1 MDTAVEGKPVEL
13 PDHRAAKESTSLSER
28 LAAMHRQLLLDVP
41 NVDRIGCALYDPDDD
56 VLKTFVHSTLSG
68 EALRGYE
75 YKLSASRSLL
85 ELARRGGR
93 RLLPDIP
100 AAITPRNAHSVW
112 LLEEGY
118 RTSLT
123 LPMYGQGA
131 FTGLLFFDSRQ
142 PDAFSGA
149 QQRHLELFANLVSL
163 LIAAELLSIRALAGS
178 VGVARAFCD
187 LRDFETG
194 THLERMSR
202 YARLAAKELAPDRGL
217 TDEFVELV
225 FLFAPLHDVG
235 KIGIPDHILLRPGP
249 LAGADW
255 ETMKTHVD
263 RGSAV
268 LEKMISDLALN
279 DLPSVAVLRNIVAYH
294 HEFLDGSG
302 YPQGVRG
309 DAIPL
314 EARIVTV
321 ADVFD
326 ALTSPR
332 PYKPAW
338 AFAEAFAELDRMVA
352 AGKLDPTVVAALRRQ
367 SDEARAVRERYSD
380 DRS

>member
-1 MDTAVEGKPVEL
+1 MEL
-13 PDHRAAKESTSLSER
+13 PEYRAANETSSLGER
-28 LAAMHRQLLLDVP
+28 LGTLHRQLLADVP
-41 NVDRIGCALYDPDDD
+41 QVDRIGCALYDPDDD
-56 VLKTFVHSTLSG
+56 LLKTFVHSTLSG

-85 ELARRGGR
+85 DLARRGGR
-93 RLLPDIP
+93 RLLTNIPDALEP
-100 AAITPRNAHSVW
+100 HTAHSAWVI
-112 LLEEGY
+112 EEGY

-123 LPMYGQGA
+123 IPMYGQGA
-131 FTGLLFFDSRQ
+131 FTGMLFFDSRR
-142 PDAFSGA
+142 PNAFSGA
-149 QQRHLELFANLVSL
+149 EQRHLELYANLVSL
-163 LIAAELLSIRALAGS
+163 LIAGELLTIRALAGS
-178 VGVARAFCD
+178 VDVARAFCD

-194 THLERMSR
+194 AHLDRMSR
-202 YARLAAKELAPDRGL
+202 YARIAAKELAPDRGL

-255 ETMKTHVD
+255 ETMKTHVN

-268 LEKMISDLALN
+268 LDQMIADLALRE
-279 DLPSVAVLRNIVAYH
+279 LPHVSLLRNIVAYH

-302 YPQGVRG
+302 YPQGARG

-321 ADVFD
+321 ADVLD

-332 PYKPAW
+332 PYKAAW
-338 AFAEAFAELDRMVA
+338 PFPEAYAELDRMVA
-352 AGKLDPTVVAALRRQ
+352 AGKLDAAVVDALRRRTA
-367 SDEARAVRERYSD
+367 EVRAVRERYFD
-380 DRS
+380 DRKGAPRP

>member
-1 MDTAVEGKPVEL
+1 MNRMDRP
-13 PDHRAAKESTSLSER
+13 AANESSSLGER
-28 LAAMHRQLLLDVP
+28 LGALHRQLLADVP
-41 NVDRIGCALYDPDDD
+41 QVDRIGCALYDPDDD
-56 VLKTFVHSTLSG
+56 LLKTFVHSTLAG

-75 YKLSASRSLL
+75 YKLSASRSLFD
-85 ELARRGGR
+85 LARRGGR
-93 RLLPDIP
+93 RLLTDIP
-100 AAITPRNAHSVW
+100 AALEPHNAHSAW
-112 LLEEGY
+112 IIEEGY

-123 LPMYGQGA
+123 IPMYGQGA
-131 FTGLLFFDSRQ
+131 FTGMLFFDSRR

-149 QQRHLELFANLVSL
+149 EQRHLELYANLVSL
-163 LIAAELLSIRALAGS
+163 LIAGELLTIRALAGS
-178 VGVARAFCD
+178 VDVARAFCD

-202 YARLAAKELAPDRGL
+202 YARIAAKELAPDHGL

-255 ETMKTHVD
+255 ETMKTHVN

-268 LEKMISDLALN
+268 LDQMIADLALRE
-279 DLPSVAVLRNIVAYH
+279 LPHVTLLRNIVAYH

-302 YPQGVRG
+302 YPQGARG

-338 AFAEAFAELDRMVA
+338 PFPEAFAELDRMVA
-352 AGKLDPTVVAALRRQ
+352 AGKLDAAVVAALQRRA
-367 SDEARAVRERYSD
+367 DEVRAVRERYFD
-380 DRS
+380 ERKGAARP

>member
-1 MDTAVEGKPVEL
+1 MAPPGANEL
-13 PDHRAAKESTSLSER
+13 SSLGER
-28 LAAMHRQLLLDVP
+28 LVALHRQLLADVP
-41 NVDRIGCALYDPDDD
+41 SVDRIACALYDPNDDL
-56 VLKTFVHSTLSG
+56 LKTFIHSTLSG

-85 ELARRGGR
+85 DLARRGGR
-93 RLLPDIP
+93 RLLTDLP
-100 AAITPRNAHSVW
+100 AVLEPHTAHSVW
-112 LLEEGY
+112 LVAEGY

-123 LPMYGQGA
+123 VPMYGQGA
-131 FTGLLFFDSRQ
+131 FTGMLFFDSRR

-149 QQRHLELFANLVSL
+149 EQRHLELYAQLISL
-163 LIAAELLSIRALAGS
+163 LLSGELLSIRALAGS
-178 VGVARAFCD
+178 VAVARAFCD

-194 THLERMSR
+194 AHLERMSR
-202 YARLAAKELAPDRGL
+202 YARIAAKELAPDFGL

-268 LEKMISDLALN
+268 LDKMIADLSLRELPHV
-279 DLPSVAVLRNIVAYH
+279 DLLRNVVAGH

-302 YPQGVRG
+302 YPRG
-309 DAIPL
+309 ARCADIPL

-321 ADVFD
+321 ADIFD

-338 AFAEAFAELDRMVA
+338 PFDQAFAELDRMAA
-352 AGKLDPTVVAALRRQ
+352 AGKLDAAVVDALRRRI
-367 SDEARAVRERYSD
+367 DEVRAVRERYID
-380 DRS
+380 DGK

>member
-1 MDTAVEGKPVEL
+1 VNRLERP
-13 PDHRAAKESTSLSER
+13 AANETSSLGER
-28 LAAMHRQLLLDVP
+28 LGVLHRQLLADIP
-41 NVDRIGCALYDPDDD
+41 QVDRIGCALYDPDDD
-56 VLKTFVHSTLSG
+56 LLKTFVHSTLSG

-75 YKLSASRSLL
+75 YKLSASRSLFD
-85 ELARRGGR
+85 LARRGGR
-93 RLLPDIP
+93 RLLTDIP
-100 AAITPRNAHSVW
+100 AELEPHNAHSAWVI
-112 LLEEGY
+112 EEGY

-123 LPMYGQGA
+123 IPMYGQGA
-131 FTGLLFFDSRQ
+131 FTGMLFFDSRR

-149 QQRHLELFANLVSL
+149 EQRHLELYANLVSL
-163 LIAAELLSIRALAGS
+163 LIAGELLTIRALAGS
-178 VGVARAFCD
+178 VDVARAFCD

-202 YARLAAKELAPDRGL
+202 YARIAAKELAPDRNL

-249 LAGADW
+249 LAGLDW

-268 LEKMISDLALN
+268 LDKMIADLALRE
-279 DLPSVAVLRNIVAYH
+279 LPHVTLLRNIVAYH

-302 YPQGVRG
+302 YPQGARG

-338 AFAEAFAELDRMVA
+338 PFPEAFAELDRMVA
-352 AGKLDPTVVAALRRQ
+352 AGKLDGTVVAALRRRA
-367 SDEARAVRERYSD
+367 DEVRAVRERYVD
-380 DRS
+380 ERKGAARP

>member
-1 MDTAVEGKPVEL
+1 MDFPEHL
-13 PDHRAAKESTSLSER
+13 AAHEFGSLGER
-28 LAAMHRQLLLDVP
+28 LGALHRQLLADVP
-41 NVDRIGCALYDPDDD
+41 QVDRIGCALYDPDDD
-56 VLKTFVHSTLSG
+56 LLKTFVHSTLAG
-68 EALRGYE
+68 EALHGYE
-75 YKLSASRSLL
+75 YRLSASRSLL
-85 ELARRGGR
+85 DLARRGSP

-100 AAITPRNAHSVW
+100 AALDPRNAHSLW
-112 LLEEGY
+112 LIEEGY

-123 LPMYGQGA
+123 IPMYGQGA
-131 FTGLLFFDSRQ
+131 FTGILFFDSRQ
-142 PDAFSGA
+142 LNAFSGS

-163 LIAAELLSIRALAGS
+163 LIAGELLTIRALAGS
-178 VGVARAFCD
+178 VDIARAFCD

-202 YARLAAKELAPDRGL
+202 YARIAAKELAPDRGL

-249 LAGADW
+249 LAGAEW

-263 RGSAV
+263 CGSAV
-268 LEKMISDLALN
+268 LDKMITDLSLRE
-279 DLPSVAVLRNIVAYH
+279 LPHVTLLRNIVAYH

-302 YPQGVRG
+302 YPKGARG

-314 EARIVTV
+314 EARIVTA
-321 ADVFD
+321 ADVLD

-338 AFAEAFAELDRMVA
+338 PLDQAFAELDRMAA
-352 AGKLDPTVVAALRRQ
+352 AGKLDAAVVAALKRRG
-367 SDEARAVRERYSD
+367 DEVRAVQEHYAN
-380 DRS
+380 DRKPRTPPKSS

>member
-1 MDTAVEGKPVEL
+1 MNRLERP
-13 PDHRAAKESTSLSER
+13 AANETSSLGER
-28 LAAMHRQLLLDVP
+28 LGVLHRQLLADIP
-41 NVDRIGCALYDPDDD
+41 QVDRIGCALYDPDDD
-56 VLKTFVHSTLSG
+56 LLKTFVHSTLSG

-75 YKLSASRSLL
+75 YKLSASRSLFD
-85 ELARRGGR
+85 LARRGGR
-93 RLLPDIP
+93 RLLTDIP
-100 AAITPRNAHSVW
+100 AELEPHNAHSAWVI
-112 LLEEGY
+112 EEGY

-123 LPMYGQGA
+123 IPMYGQGA
-131 FTGLLFFDSRQ
+131 FTGMLFFDSRR

-149 QQRHLELFANLVSL
+149 EQRHLELYANLVSL
-163 LIAAELLSIRALAGS
+163 LIAGELLTIRALAGS
-178 VGVARAFCD
+178 VDVARAFCD

-202 YARLAAKELAPDRGL
+202 YARIAAKELAPDRNL

-249 LAGADW
+249 LAGLDW

-268 LEKMISDLALN
+268 LDKMIADLALRE
-279 DLPSVAVLRNIVAYH
+279 LPHVTLLRNIVAYH

-302 YPQGVRG
+302 YPQGARG

-338 AFAEAFAELDRMVA
+338 PFPEAFAELDRMVA
-352 AGKLDPTVVAALRRQ
+352 AGKLDGTVVAALRRRA
-367 SDEARAVRERYSD
+367 DEVRAVRERYVD
-380 DRS
+380 ERKGAARP

>member
-1 MDTAVEGKPVEL
+1 
-13 PDHRAAKESTSLSER
+13 
-28 LAAMHRQLLLDVP
+28 
-41 NVDRIGCALYDPDDD
+41 I
-56 VLKTFVHSTLSG
+56 
-68 EALRGYE
+68 
-75 YKLSASRSLL
+75 
-85 ELARRGGR
+85 
-93 RLLPDIP
+93 
-100 AAITPRNAHSVW
+100 
-112 LLEEGY
+112 EEGY

-123 LPMYGQGA
+123 IPMYGQGA
-131 FTGLLFFDSRQ
+131 FTGMLFFDSRR

-149 QQRHLELFANLVSL
+149 EQRHLELYANLVSL
-163 LIAAELLSIRALAGS
+163 LIAGELLTIRALAGS
-178 VGVARAFCD
+178 VDVARAFCD

-202 YARLAAKELAPDRGL
+202 YARIAAKELAPDRNL

-249 LAGADW
+249 LAGLDW

-268 LEKMISDLALN
+268 LDKMIADLALRE
-279 DLPSVAVLRNIVAYH
+279 LPHVTLLRNIVAYH

-302 YPQGVRG
+302 YPQGARG

-338 AFAEAFAELDRMVA
+338 PFPEAFAELDRMVA
-352 AGKLDPTVVAALRRQ
+352 AGKLDGTVVAALRRRA
-367 SDEARAVRERYSD
+367 DEVRAVRERYVD
-380 DRS
+380 ERKGAARP

>member
-1 MDTAVEGKPVEL
+1 MEL
-13 PDHRAAKESTSLSER
+13 PEYRAANETSSLGER
-28 LAAMHRQLLLDVP
+28 LGTLHRQLLADVP
-41 NVDRIGCALYDPDDD
+41 QVDRIGCALYDPDDD
-56 VLKTFVHSTLSG
+56 LLKTFVHSTLSG

-85 ELARRGGR
+85 DLARRGGR
-93 RLLPDIP
+93 RLLTNIPDALEP
-100 AAITPRNAHSVW
+100 HTAHSAWVI
-112 LLEEGY
+112 EEGY

-123 LPMYGQGA
+123 IPMYGQGA
-131 FTGLLFFDSRQ
+131 FTGMLFFDSRR
-142 PDAFSGA
+142 PNAFSGA
-149 QQRHLELFANLVSL
+149 EQRHLELYANLVSL
-163 LIAAELLSIRALAGS
+163 LIAGELLTIRALAGS
-178 VGVARAFCD
+178 VDVARAFCD

-194 THLERMSR
+194 AHLDRMSR
-202 YARLAAKELAPDRGL
+202 YARIAAKELAPDRGL

-255 ETMKTHVD
+255 ETMKTHVN

-268 LEKMISDLALN
+268 LDQMIADLALRE
-279 DLPSVAVLRNIVAYH
+279 LPHVALLRNIVAYH

-302 YPQGVRG
+302 YPQGARG

-332 PYKPAW
+332 PYKAAW
-338 AFAEAFAELDRMVA
+338 PFPEAFAELDRMVA
-352 AGKLDPTVVAALRRQ
+352 AGKLDAAVVDALQRR
-367 SDEARAVRERYSD
+367 SAEVRAVRERYFD
-380 DRS
+380 DRKGAPRP

>member
-1 MDTAVEGKPVEL
+1 MEKP
-13 PDHRAAKESTSLSER
+13 AADPPSSLGER
-28 LAAMHRQLLLDVP
+28 LGTLHRQLLADVP
-41 NVDRIGCALYDPDDD
+41 RVDRIGCALYDPHDDL
-56 VLKTFVHSTLSG
+56 LKTFLHSTLSG

-85 ELARRGGR
+85 DLARRGGR
-93 RLLPDIP
+93 RLLTDIP
-100 AAITPRNAHSVW
+100 AILEPHTAHAAW
-112 LLEEGY
+112 ILEEGY

-123 LPMYGQGA
+123 IPMYGQGA
-131 FTGLLFFDSRQ
+131 FTGMLFFDSRR

-149 QQRHLELFANLVSL
+149 EQRQLELYANLISL
-163 LIAAELLSIRALAGS
+163 LIAGELLTIRALAGS
-178 VGVARAFCD
+178 VDVARAFCD

-194 THLERMSR
+194 THLDRMSR
-202 YARLAAKELAPDRGL
+202 YARIAAKELAPDHGL

-235 KIGIPDHILLRPGP
+235 KIGIPDRILLRPGP

-268 LEKMISDLALN
+268 LDKMIADLALRE
-279 DLPSVAVLRNIVAYH
+279 LPHVALLRNIVAYH

-302 YPQGVRG
+302 YPQGARG
-309 DAIPL
+309 EAIPL

-338 AFAEAFAELDRMVA
+338 TIADAFAELDRMVA
-352 AGKLDPTVVAALRRQ
+352 AGKLDAAVVAALQRR
-367 SDEARAVRERYSD
+367 SDEVRAVRERYLD
-380 DRS
+380 DRNGAPRP

>member
-1 MDTAVEGKPVEL
+1 MDRPEQL
-13 PDHRAAKESTSLSER
+13 AANEPTSLGER
-28 LAAMHRQLLLDVP
+28 LGALHRQLLADVP
-41 NVDRIGCALYDPDDD
+41 QVDRIGCALYDPGDDL
-56 VLKTFVHSTLSG
+56 LKTFVHSTLAG

-85 ELARRGGR
+85 DLARRGGR
-93 RLLPDIP
+93 RFVPDL
-100 AAITPRNAHSVW
+100 AAVLEPRNAHSIW

-123 LPMYGQGA
+123 IPMFGQGA
-131 FTGLLFFDSRQ
+131 FTGILFFDSRK

-149 QQRHLELFANLVSL
+149 EQRQLELYANLISL
-163 LIAAELLSIRALAGS
+163 LIAGELLSIRALAGS
-178 VGVARAFCD
+178 VDVARAFCD

-202 YARLAAKELAPDRGL
+202 YARLIAKELAPDRGR

-255 ETMKTHVD
+255 ETMKSHVE
-263 RGSAV
+263 RGCAV
-268 LEKMISDLALN
+268 LDQMIADLALGEM
-279 DLPSVAVLRNIVAYH
+279 PHVALLRNIVEYH

-302 YPQGVRG
+302 YPKGARG

-314 EARIVTV
+314 ESRIVTV

-338 AFAEAFAELDRMVA
+338 SFAEAFAELDRMAA
-352 AGKLDPTVVAALRRQ
+352 AGKLDAAAVAALHRRAA
-367 SDEARAVRERYSD
+367 EAREVQ
-380 DRS
+380 DRFQDHRPGAPRP

>member
-1 MDTAVEGKPVEL
+1 MER
-13 PDHRAAKESTSLSER
+13 PDADQPSNLGER
-28 LAAMHRQLLLDVP
+28 LGTLHRRLLADVP
-41 NVDRIGCALYDPDDD
+41 NVDRIGCALYDPNDDL
-56 VLKTFVHSTLSG
+56 LKTFLHSTLSG

-85 ELARRGGR
+85 DLARRGGR
-93 RLLPDIP
+93 RLLTDIP
-100 AAITPRNAHSVW
+100 AALEPHTAHSAWVI
-112 LLEEGY
+112 EEGY

-123 LPMYGQGA
+123 IPMYGQGA
-131 FTGLLFFDSRQ
+131 FTGMLFFDSRR

-149 QQRHLELFANLVSL
+149 EQRQLELYANLISL
-163 LIAAELLSIRALAGS
+163 LIAGELLTIRALAGS

-194 THLERMSR
+194 AHLERMSR
-202 YARLAAKELAPDRGL
+202 YARIAAKELAPDRGL

-255 ETMKTHVD
+255 ETMKAHVD
-263 RGSAV
+263 RGRAV
-268 LEKMISDLALN
+268 LDQMLADLALH
-279 DLPSVAVLRNIVAYH
+279 DLPHVTVLRNIVAYH

-326 ALTSPR
+326 ALTSLR

-338 AFAEAFAELDRMVA
+338 TFPEAFAELDRMVA
-352 AGKLDPTVVAALRRQ
+352 AGKLDAAVVDALRRR
-367 SDEARAVRERYSD
+367 SDEVRAVRERYSD
-380 DRS
+380 ARNGSARG

>member
-1 MDTAVEGKPVEL
+1 MNHLDRP
-13 PDHRAAKESTSLSER
+13 AANETSSLGER
-28 LAAMHRQLLLDVP
+28 LGALHHQLLADVP
-41 NVDRIGCALYDPDDD
+41 QVDRIGCALYDPDDD
-56 VLKTFVHSTLSG
+56 LLKTFVHSTLAG
-68 EALRGYE
+68 EALHGYE
-75 YKLSASRSLL
+75 YRLSASRSLL
-85 ELARRGGR
+85 DLARRGSP

-100 AAITPRNAHSVW
+100 AALDPRNAHSLW
-112 LLEEGY
+112 LIEEGY

-123 LPMYGQGA
+123 IPMYGQGA
-131 FTGLLFFDSRQ
+131 FTGILFFDSRQ
-142 PDAFSGA
+142 LNAFSGS

-163 LIAAELLSIRALAGS
+163 LIAGELLTIRALAGS
-178 VGVARAFCD
+178 VDIARAFCD

-202 YARLAAKELAPDRGL
+202 YARIAAKELAPDRGL

-249 LAGADW
+249 LAGAEW

-263 RGSAV
+263 CGSAV
-268 LEKMISDLALN
+268 LDKMITDLSLRE
-279 DLPSVAVLRNIVAYH
+279 LPHVTLLRNIVAYH

-302 YPQGVRG
+302 YPKGARG

-314 EARIVTV
+314 EARIVTA
-321 ADVFD
+321 ADVLD

-338 AFAEAFAELDRMVA
+338 PFPEAFAELDRMVA
-352 AGKLDPTVVAALRRQ
+352 AGKLDAAVVAALQRRA
-367 SDEARAVRERYSD
+367 DEVRAVRERYFD
-380 DRS
+380 ERKGAARP